1 VGWYRSGVI
10 SEAREFVHL
19 RIIAVFLTCAALMG
33 AGTQSAFALPQPAGA
48 STSVTAPAGAPAA
61 AGSTQVSAADTARAG
76 QLLGITPPSQV
87 AFVPVCYYVYRYAY
101 VCSGGRCAYVYR
113 YVYVCN

>member
-1 VGWYRSGVI
+1 MPRP
-10 SEAREFVHL
+10 
-19 RIIAVFLTCAALMG
+19 RIVATLFLACSVLMG
-33 AGTQSAFALPQPAGA
+33 AGTGVAFALPESASPA
-48 STSVTAPAGAPAA
+48 STVAAAPAAPAGPAIV
-61 AGSTQVSAADTARAG
+61 GSAADTARAAK
-76 QLLGITPPSQV
+76 LLGLTPPAQV

>member
-1 VGWYRSGVI
+1 
-10 SEAREFVHL
+10 
-19 RIIAVFLTCAALMG
+19 MG
-33 AGTQSAFALPQPAGA
+33 AGTQSAFALPQSAAA
-48 STSVTAPAGAPAA
+48 STAVTAPAGAPVAA
-61 AGSTQVSAADTARAG
+61 ATTQVSAADTARAA
-76 QLLGITPPSQV
+76 QLLGISPPPQV

>member
-1 VGWYRSGVI
+1 M
-10 SEAREFVHL
+10 A
-19 RIIAVFLTCAALMG
+19 
-33 AGTQSAFALPQPAGA
+33 AGTSSALAGA
-48 STSVTAPAGAPAA
+48 DSAPNHSAAAVAPVDGAPAD
-61 AGSTQVSAADTARAG
+61 GPVSVADTARAA
-76 QLLGITPPSQV
+76 QLLGMSPPRQV